1 VKRKD
6 GGLGQRLI
14 EAFAKQAG
22 GTLTTESNANGT
34 QVTMDL
40 PD

>member
-1 VKRKD
+1 
-6 GGLGQRLI
+6 LI

-22 GTLTTESNANGT
+22 GTLTTASDANGLR
-34 QVTMDL
+34 VTMDL